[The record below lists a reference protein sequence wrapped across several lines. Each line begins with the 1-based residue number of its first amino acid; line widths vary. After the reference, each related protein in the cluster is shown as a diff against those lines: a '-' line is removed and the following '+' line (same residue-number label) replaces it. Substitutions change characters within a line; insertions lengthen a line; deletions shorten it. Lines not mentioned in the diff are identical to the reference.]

1 MHGSFKVWIFC
12 LPWVELM
19 FNEKGARMHHVHCM
33 VCTFVEGKKKIVGPK
48 LNNLLKHQGHHKAK
62 VSMFGVDDGSFYF
75 NKDYVHAKNEWC
87 YTSTNYPFV
96 LDRL

>member
-1 MHGSFKVWIFC
+1 MKRVLECIMFIVWC
-12 LPWVELM
+12 
-19 FNEKGARMHHVHCM
+19 VHLLK
-33 VCTFVEGKKKIVGPK
+33 GKKIIVGPK

-96 LDRL
+96 LD